1 MEYKFRRI
9 IDKNLSIITYNFAH
23 PTKQNVF
30 FEFLLTINSKIEVNF
45 VLSNEGYF
53 YLIIQN
59 QLITYM
65 NIAQNIQEIN
75 DSLAGTITR
84 LIAVTKTKPIKDLE
98 AAYHANC
105 KIFGENKVQE
115 MVQKWEVLP
124 KDIEWHL
131 IGHLQSNKVK
141 YMASFVAMIHS
152 IDSLKLLQEV
162 DKQAFKCNRVID
174 CLLQIY
180 IAQEEAKFGLSQEE
194 ALEILNSQEF
204 KSMKNIKIVGIMGMA
219 TNTDDQEQI
228 RLEFR
233 GLKAFFDTLQ
243 SNYPDGN
250 NIQLKEIS
258 MGMSGDY
265 LLAAQE
271 GSTLVRVGSAI
282 FGSR

>member
-1 MEYKFRRI
+1 
-9 IDKNLSIITYNFAH
+9 
-23 PTKQNVF
+23 
-30 FEFLLTINSKIEVNF
+30 
-45 VLSNEGYF
+45 
-53 YLIIQN
+53 
-59 QLITYM
+59 M
-65 NIAQNIQEIN
+65 NIAKNIEKIN
-75 DSLAGTITR
+75 SSLSGTTAR
-84 LIAVTKTKPIKDLE
+84 LIAVTKTKPIQDLQE
-98 AAYHANC
+98 AYQANC

-141 YMASFVAMIHS
+141 YMAPFVSVIHS

-162 DKQAFKCNRVID
+162 DKQALKNNRTID

-180 IAQEEAKFGLSQEE
+180 IAQEETKFGLSQEE
-194 ALEILNSQEF
+194 ALEVLASEEF
-204 KSMKNIKIVGIMGMA
+204 KLLQNIRIVGVMGMA
-219 TNTDDQEQI
+219 TNTDDQEQV

-233 GLKAFFDTLQ
+233 SLKLFFDQLKSTL
-243 SNYPDGN
+243 PAMN
-250 NIQLKEIS
+250 NVSLKEIS

-265 LLAAQE
+265 LIAAEE

>member
-1 MEYKFRRI
+1 
-9 IDKNLSIITYNFAH
+9 
-23 PTKQNVF
+23 
-30 FEFLLTINSKIEVNF
+30 
-45 VLSNEGYF
+45 
-53 YLIIQN
+53 
-59 QLITYM
+59 M
-65 NIAQNIQEIN
+65 NIAQNIEKIN
-75 DSLAGTITR
+75 NELVGTSAR
-84 LIAVTKTKPIKDLE
+84 LIAVTKTKPVEDLQ
-98 AAYHANC
+98 AAYDGNC

-115 MVQKWEVLP
+115 MVEKWEVLP

-162 DKQAFKCNRVID
+162 DKQALKNDRVID

-180 IAQEEAKFGLSQEE
+180 IAQEETKFGLSEDE
-194 ALEILNSQEF
+194 AREILDSEEF
-204 KSMKNIKIVGIMGMA
+204 KAMKNIRIIGVMGMA
-219 TNTDDQEQI
+219 TFTDNQEQI

-233 GLKAFFDTLQ
+233 GLKAFFETLKMEYAPAV
-243 SNYPDGN
+243 NL
-250 NIQLKEIS
+250 QLMEVS

-265 LLAAQE
+265 LTAADE